1 MNDEQLK
8 TREQAAE
15 RDPRQAHYGF
25 FSGGSSPMD
34 SVRVFNWF
42 ESRDALADFLLD
54 VEPALFDLEGDD
66 LKAYRASVTPV
77 LKRLKSE
84 DFSASL
90 LAAFNTAVKE
100 TLVVDWWG
108 EFDDLIAGKTELSQL
123 LISRFVGAEDERER
137 SPPLHPDQ
145 LDGFVEYLKT
155 CSS

>member
-1 MNDEQLK
+1 MNDDLLRQCD
-8 TREQAAE
+8 QASNL
-15 RDPRQAHYGF
+15 DPRRAPYGF
-25 FSGGSSPMD
+25 FSGGSCALVP
-34 SVRVFNWF
+34 VRVFCWF
-42 ESRDALADFLLD
+42 DSRDALADFLLD

-66 LKAYRASVTPV
+66 LKAYRASVTPI

-123 LISRFVGAEDERER
+123 LISRFVGADDERER

-155 CSS
+155 CSN